1 MRTFSK
7 KKKLPRLLTLCGA
20 VAVSALLGGCGQ
32 SGVPAESFDRSD
44 YYTRGIG
51 SYPGDP
57 GEDFSPSLRPDYSTY
72 RNIALLRSAYNSSS
86 VSIHAPTRGAT
97 VCKVTYYKS
106 IN

>member
-51 SYPGDP
+51 SYPGVP
-57 GEDFSPSLRPDYSTY
+57 G
-72 RNIALLRSAYNSSS
+72 
-86 VSIHAPTRGAT
+86 
-97 VCKVTYYKS
+97 
-106 IN
+106 

>member
-44 YYTRGIG
+44 YIPEVSVRIREIRGRI
-51 SYPGDP
+51 
-57 GEDFSPSLRPDYSTY
+57 F
-72 RNIALLRSAYNSSS
+72 LLHYVR
-86 VSIHAPTRGAT
+86 IIPRI
-97 VCKVTYYKS
+97 VT
-106 IN
+106 

>member
-44 YYTRGIG
+44 YYTRAM
-51 SYPGDP
+51 
-57 GEDFSPSLRPDYSTY
+57 LRY
-72 RNIALLRSAYNSSS
+72 
-86 VSIHAPTRGAT
+86 VE
-97 VCKVTYYKS
+97 
-106 IN
+106 

>member
-44 YYTRGIG
+44 YRFVSGRSG
-51 SYPGDP
+51 G
-57 GEDFSPSLRPDYSTY
+57 GFFSFITSGLFH
-72 RNIALLRSAYNSSS
+72 
-86 VSIHAPTRGAT
+86 VS
-97 VCKVTYYKS
+97 
-106 IN
+106 

>member
-51 SYPGDP
+51 SYPG
-57 GEDFSPSLRPDYSTY
+57 GFFSFITSGLFH
-72 RNIALLRSAYNSSS
+72 
-86 VSIHAPTRGAT
+86 VS
-97 VCKVTYYKS
+97 
-106 IN
+106 

>member
-44 YYTRGIG
+44 SGG
-51 SYPGDP
+51 GF
-57 GEDFSPSLRPDYSTY
+57 FSFITSGLFH
-72 RNIALLRSAYNSSS
+72 
-86 VSIHAPTRGAT
+86 VS
-97 VCKVTYYKS
+97 
-106 IN
+106 

>member
-57 GEDFSPSLRPDYSTY
+57 GFTVPISFYRSQHFLISL
-72 RNIALLRSAYNSSS
+72 
-86 VSIHAPTRGAT
+86 
-97 VCKVTYYKS
+97 
-106 IN
+106 

>member
-57 GEDFSPSLRPDYSTY
+57 GRISLLHYVRIIP
-72 RNIALLRSAYNSSS
+72 RI
-86 VSIHAPTRGAT
+86 
-97 VCKVTYYKS
+97 VT
-106 IN
+106 